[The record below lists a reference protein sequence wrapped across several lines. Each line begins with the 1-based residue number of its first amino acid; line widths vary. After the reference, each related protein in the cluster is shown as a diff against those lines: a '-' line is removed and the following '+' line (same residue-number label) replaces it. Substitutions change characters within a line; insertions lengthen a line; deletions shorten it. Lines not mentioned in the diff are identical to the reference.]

1 MKDEYMKLPIIISLF
16 GPPGCGKST
25 CAAYCF
31 AKLKMLGVNC
41 ELVSEFAKDKVW
53 EQNNEAL
60 SNQIYIFAKQ
70 YYRITR
76 CAGKVDVIV
85 TDSPLALSAF
95 YNKDVD
101 IDKPLKE
108 LIFTISKKYTNMN
121 YFLRRVKKYNP
132 IGRLQSES
140 ESDEYAIRIKEMLK
154 AHNIDFKE
162 VNGDLMSTDMIVQD
176 VMEQLEHNDN

>member
-1 MKDEYMKLPIIISLF
+1 MKKPIIISLF

-76 CAGKVDVIV
+76 CAQKVDVIV
-85 TDSPLALSAF
+85 TDSPLALSPF
-95 YNKDVD
+95 YNKDPD
-101 IDKPLKE
+101 IDKPLKD
-108 LIFTISKKYTNMN
+108 LVFAISKKYTNMN

-132 IGRLQSES
+132 IGRLQTET
-140 ESDEYAIRIKEMLK
+140 ESDEYGIRIKEMLK
-154 AHNIDFKE
+154 AYDIDFKE
-162 VNGDLMSTDMIVQD
+162 ANGDLMSTDMIVQD
-176 VMEQLEHNDN
+176 VMERLESNE

>member
-1 MKDEYMKLPIIISLF
+1 MKKTIIISLF

-31 AKLKMLGVNC
+31 SKLKMLGVNC
-41 ELVSEFAKDKVW
+41 ELVTEFAKDKVW

-76 CAGKVDVIV
+76 CAGKVDVII
-85 TDSPLALSAF
+85 TDSPLALSPF
-95 YNKDVD
+95 YNKDPD

-108 LIFTISKKYTNMN
+108 LVFAISNKYYNIN

-132 IGRLQSES
+132 IGRLQNETES
-140 ESDEYAIRIKEMLK
+140 NEYGIRIKEMLT
-154 AHNIDFKE
+154 ANNISFKE
-162 VNGDLMSTDMIVQD
+162 VDGDLMSVDVIIQD
-176 VMEQLEHNDN
+176 VMEKLDKENRV